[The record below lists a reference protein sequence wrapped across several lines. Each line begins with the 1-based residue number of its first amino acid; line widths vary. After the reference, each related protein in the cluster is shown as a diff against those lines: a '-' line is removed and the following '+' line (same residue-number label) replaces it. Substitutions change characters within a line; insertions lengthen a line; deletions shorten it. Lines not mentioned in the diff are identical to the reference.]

1 MSKKDKLRSNYGG
14 LITNSK
20 TKQSRQLHHWNSWPT
35 SKLLPPIIRQVS
47 NERSRKENPGVKE
60 KDVLTS
66 LPKISFTK
74 SREPPPRPRSKSYD
88 YSAVA
93 FLPPFNWNITPKASP
108 RLSEESLA
116 SRTKSLK
123 PVEPPQEIKR
133 ADLDNV
139 CSQETF
145 DKCWK
150 WIESL
155 PRKFS
160 GLSNVISKPE
170 PDF

>member
-1 MSKKDKLRSNYGG
+1 MSKKDKLRSHYGG
-14 LITNSK
+14 LITTSK

-47 NERSRKENPGVKE
+47 NGRNGKEHNDGKE
-60 KDVLTS
+60 KDVLKC

-74 SREPPPRPRSKSYD
+74 SKEPPPRPRSKSYD
-88 YSAVA
+88 YSTVA
-93 FLPPFNWNITPKASP
+93 FLPPFNLNLTPKASP

-116 SRTKSLK
+116 SRTKSVK
-123 PVEPPQEIKR
+123 PVERSPEIR
-133 ADLDNV
+133 RSDADSV

-145 DKCWK
+145 EKCWK

-160 GLSNVISKPE
+160 GLSDVISKPE